1 MIEFLKYIDYIEKA
15 TINKKVRGFVYEMYS
30 TSSFTLGQFVKF
42 SYYNCNNSWKPWLVC
57 SFYMVTL
64 FSLHFARK

>member
-42 SYYNCNNSWKPWLVC
+42 SYYNCNNSWNHGLYVVFTW
-57 SFYMVTL
+57 
-64 FSLHFARK
+64 